1 MINEI
6 GFKTQIKDLTV
17 AVTSTVAERVKFW
30 IKDLPVTD
38 ESAKLVPTNYGKGF
52 KVYYDNSVF
61 NRIIVETF
69 NTNLDDNTVVSTPFC
84 TIVFNRVV
92 NMPLLCIEFEHPEGL
107 YVYNGS
113 YQFEDYTGFFKI
125 LNNTIGT
132 TFVAGGEL
140 L

>member
-17 AVTSTVAERVKFW
+17 AVTTTVAEKIKLWV
-30 IKDLPVTD
+30 KDLPVTD
-38 ESAKLVPTNYGKGF
+38 ESARLIPTNYGKGF

-92 NMPLLCIEFEHPEGL
+92 NMPLLCIEFEQPEGL
-107 YVYNGS
+107 YVYNGC
-113 YQFEDYTGFFKI
+113 YQFEDCTGFFKI